1 MANGTVIRYEGK
13 RGVVW
18 RIQYRDASGKQ
29 VKETVG
35 AERDGATEK
44 QAREHLADRLSDVR
58 RKAYRRPRPLTFKAY
73 TKRWFEEGK
82 LRRAWKPNTL
92 LAYENVLGHLNTYF
106 GPLRLASIRPGDV
119 AGYTRAALSGE
130 VLRWPDGSPRPAAP
144 KSVQL
149 HVNLLHD
156 VFKTARA
163 EELVESNPVDGAERP
178 KIKRRRWRILEPVEV
193 ARVQKAFTDEQART
207 IFLTL
212 ILTGIRRFE
221 LQALRWRDVDLVES
235 VLRIRESKS
244 EEGER
249 AIALSPRAC
258 RGALAASP
266 PLRIRGRGRAGLLP
280 PEAGLQDR
288 PRVVWGRV
296 SLNAEAGRDHGLH
309 SPLPR
314 RPPCLAD
321 QRCRR
326 GRAADRADEP
336 RRPPLDADD
345 EDLPAPGWDGLPRR
359 GGGARAAPAR
369 YRRAQ
374 TE

>member
-193 ARVQKAFTDEQART
+193 ARVQKAFTD
-207 IFLTL
+207 
-212 ILTGIRRFE
+212 
-221 LQALRWRDVDLVES
+221 S
-235 VLRIRESKS
+235 
-244 EEGER
+244 
-249 AIALSPRAC
+249 
-258 RGALAASP
+258 
-266 PLRIRGRGRAGLLP
+266 
-280 PEAGLQDR
+280 
-288 PRVVWGRV
+288 
-296 SLNAEAGRDHGLH
+296 
-309 SPLPR
+309 
-314 RPPCLAD
+314 
-321 QRCRR
+321 RR
-326 GRAADRADEP
+326 GRSS
-336 RRPPLDADD
+336 
-345 EDLPAPGWDGLPRR
+345 
-359 GGGARAAPAR
+359 
-369 YRRAQ
+369 
-374 TE
+374 